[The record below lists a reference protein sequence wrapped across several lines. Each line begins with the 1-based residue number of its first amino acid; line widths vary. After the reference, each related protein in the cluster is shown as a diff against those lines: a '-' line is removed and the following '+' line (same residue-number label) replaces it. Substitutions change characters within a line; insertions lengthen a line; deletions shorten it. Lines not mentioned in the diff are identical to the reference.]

1 MTSATYILTVV
12 ITAVAASV
20 ATAWMTGMLV
30 PLIIYIRTYSTEGQK
45 AAEEKALDAMG
56 ESKVSYGVKDSMKQ
70 TTITDNKEVNDV
82 QGGLGETVGGQ
93 FGSDGIA
100 GGLGKGLSKAL

>member
-1 MTSATYILTVV
+1 MTSATYILAVV

-30 PLIIYIRTYSTEGQK
+30 PLIIYIRTYYTEGQK

-56 ESKVSYGVKDSMKQ
+56 ESKVSYG
-70 TTITDNKEVNDV
+70 I
-82 QGGLGETVGGQ
+82 
-93 FGSDGIA
+93 
-100 GGLGKGLSKAL
+100 KGRRLYLVHPRSAL

>member
-1 MTSATYILTVV
+1 MPWGKARFR
-12 ITAVAASV
+12 TA
-20 ATAWMTGMLV
+20 
-30 PLIIYIRTYSTEGQK
+30 
-45 AAEEKALDAMG
+45 
-56 ESKVSYGVKDSMKQ
+56 SKVGSRGSFMPAQPSNVRVDLVNAPLRTDSMKQ

>member
-1 MTSATYILTVV
+1 MPAQPSNVRV
-12 ITAVAASV
+12 D
-20 ATAWMTGMLV
+20 LV
-30 PLIIYIRTYSTEGQK
+30 NAPLRT
-45 AAEEKALDAMG
+45 
-56 ESKVSYGVKDSMKQ
+56 DSMKQ